1 MSRRAS
7 RVLIPLVGSLVLHG
21 AVAAVMGRLSSS
33 LPQPVQQTALE
44 IAVVETPPPPPPL
57 KAPPPEKPKPAP
69 IKMARAPRAPAK
81 PAELPRAVKPVAPTE
96 APPPPTTEAKDPTPR
111 PLIVTGITLE
121 STTSEGS
128 TAVATGNTLGGDP
141 GRAAHEPA
149 AVKPYKAERYAPAAQ
164 VSELPSLLNRDA
176 VDIRK
181 YYPPAALKKEF
192 EGDVI
197 LRLLIDA
204 DGTVVKVDLV
214 SDPGEGLGAAAM
226 RAVRE
231 FRFAPAKING
241 VPVATT
247 VPFPIRFVIN

>member
-7 RVLIPLVGSLVLHG
+7 RVLVPLLGSLAVHG
-21 AVAAVMGRLSSS
+21 AVGAVIGRLSGS
-33 LPQPVQQTALE
+33 LPRLVQQTPLE
-44 IAVVETPPPPPPL
+44 IAVVETAPPPPPP
-57 KAPPPEKPKPAP
+57 KALPPEKPKPAP
-69 IKMARAPRAPAK
+69 IKMARAPRPPAK
-81 PAELPRAVKPVAPTE
+81 PAELPRAVKPSPPSE
-96 APPPPTTEAKDPTPR
+96 APPPPTSEAKDPTPR

-128 TAVATGNTLGGDP
+128 AAVATGNTLGGDP

-164 VSELPSLLNRDA
+164 VSELPRLLNRDT
-176 VDIRK
+176 VDLRK

-214 SDPGEGLGAAAM
+214 SDPGEGLGAAAL
-226 RAVRE
+226 RAVRDY
-231 FRFAPAKING
+231 RFAPAKING

-247 VPFPIRFVIN
+247 VSFPFRFVIN

>member
-7 RVLIPLVGSLVLHG
+7 RVLIPLLGSLAVHG
-21 AVAAVMGRLSSS
+21 AVGAVMGRLSGPV
-33 LPQPVQQTALE
+33 PQLVQQTPLE

-69 IKMARAPRAPAK
+69 IKMARAPRPPAK
-81 PAELPRAVKPVAPTE
+81 PAELPRAVKPVAPSE

-128 TAVATGNTLGGDP
+128 MAVGTGNTLGGDP
-141 GRAAHEPA
+141 GRVAHAPA
-149 AVKPYKAERYAPAAQ
+149 AIKPYKAERYAPAAQ

-181 YYPPAALKKEF
+181 YYPPGALKKEF

-214 SDPGEGLGAAAM
+214 SDPGEGLGAAAL

-247 VPFPIRFVIN
+247 VSFPFRFVIN